1 MVKTAYLKSL
11 GRLFI
16 RHIIRLLSISAI
28 FVVTVSLISGLG
40 DVQGNI
46 KKSINASYIQDN
58 VHDVTVRSYTD
69 VVGRIKRWIIDN
81 PTHYS
86 EIKDIDTVY
95 TYDTRDMENE
105 RYSKRSVFM
114 NFNDYAKRSDAT
126 DRLELLEGRF
136 PDPSKTKQDE
146 FEVVVERSTK
156 DIVTHELGEK
166 ISIKIANQAISPYT
180 FTAKVVGIV
189 KNPTMVSLTREPS
202 IYIIGGKD
210 HIYLNDVFYL
220 PDTLLTTSGTGLEP
234 LSAFPSLSITIKD
247 RNIFNTFSDAYNDA
261 VTILKTKISN
271 IPFVG
276 DLSIVYSLADDNYSL
291 WTLNL
296 YADKVGV
303 LATIFIVFFIL
314 IAILV
319 VYSTMSR
326 LLDEERGAMAV
337 LKTLGYSNF
346 AIAFRYL
353 LFAFI
358 AGGIG
363 IGLSV
368 FPAKIVNSLI
378 LNAFGIQYAMKSI
391 VLPIVGPFFAILA
404 LTILV
409 LSLIL
414 TTIKSVRTA
423 NHSPVELL
431 TPRAP
436 KVGKK
441 ILLERIKAIWSRL
454 SFKYKSTY
462 RNVFLFKARF
472 VMTVLSIMA
481 ATVMV
486 FASFALLN
494 NATKMQGFDSLQMI
508 SILLL
513 AFSAALCALVIYNI
527 TNINISE
534 RTREIATLMVLGYR
548 NHEVTG
554 YIYREIYI
562 LTAIG
567 AILGLPAGIGFI
579 VFVFDYIGVFQLS
592 NVEWWTYLVSPIL
605 TFVFALLATR
615 LLHMKIVKTD
625 MNESLKVLE

>member
-1 MVKTAYLKSL
+1 MVKTAYPKSL

-46 KKSINASYIQDN
+46 KKSINASYVEDN
-58 VHDVTVRSYTD
+58 IHDVTVRSD
-69 VVGRIKRWIIDN
+69 AVNISLIKSVLTNEEYQD
-81 PTHYS
+81 YYG
-86 EIKDIDTVY
+86 IKDIDTVY
-95 TYDTRDMENE
+95 TYDIPDKSDD
-105 RYSKRSVFM
+105 RYAKRNIFM
-114 NFNDYAKRSDAT
+114 NFQEYKVDK
-126 DRLELLEGRF
+126 LEVLEGHL
-136 PDPSKTKQDE
+136 PTKPGE
-146 FEVVVERSTK
+146 MVVERKTK
-156 DIVTHELGEK
+156 DVVEHHLDEK
-166 ISIKIANQAISPYT
+166 ISVDIEGYFETLHVEAT
-180 FTAKVVGIV
+180 VVGIV

-202 IYIIGGKD
+202 INYMWSDKN
-210 HIYLNDVFYL
+210 IYLNDVYYF
-220 PDTLLTTSGTGLEP
+220 PDSMLTTEEQSL
-234 LSAFPSLSITIKD
+234 FPALSITMKN
-247 RNIFNTFSDAYNDA
+247 RNIFNAFSEAYKDA
-261 VTILKTKISN
+261 VEILKTKIQDAG
-271 IPFVG
+271 I
-276 DLSIVYSLADDNYSL
+276 LSETTIAYSLMDDNYSL
-291 WTLNL
+291 WSLNM

-326 LLDEERGAMAV
+326 LLDEEHGAMAV

-353 LFAFI
+353 LFTLV
-358 AGGIG
+358 AGAIG

-368 FPAKIVNSLI
+368 IPAKVVNSLI
-378 LNAFGIQYAMKSI
+378 LNAFGIQYSMKAISFP
-391 VLPIVGPFFAILA
+391 VVGPFFFVLA
-404 LTILV
+404 LTILI

-431 TPRAP
+431 TPKAP

-441 ILLERIKAIWSRL
+441 IMLERIKGIWSRL

-472 VMTVLSIMA
+472 LMTVLSIMA
-481 ATVMV
+481 ATVLV

-494 NATKMQGFDSLQMI
+494 NATKMQGFDSLQTI
-508 SILLL
+508 SLLL
-513 AFSAALCALVIYNI
+513 LVFSAALCALVIYNI

-567 AILGLPAGIGFI
+567 SILGLPAGIGFVI
-579 VFVFDYIGVFQLS
+579 FVFNYIGVFQLS
-592 NVEWWTYLVSPIL
+592 NVEWWTYLVSPLL
-605 TFVFALLATR
+605 TFLFALLATR
-615 LLHMKIVKTD
+615 LLHMKIVRTD

>member
-1 MVKTAYLKSL
+1 
-11 GRLFI
+11 
-16 RHIIRLLSISAI
+16 
-28 FVVTVSLISGLG
+28 
-40 DVQGNI
+40 
-46 KKSINASYIQDN
+46 
-58 VHDVTVRSYTD
+58 
-69 VVGRIKRWIIDN
+69 
-81 PTHYS
+81 
-86 EIKDIDTVY
+86 
-95 TYDTRDMENE
+95 
-105 RYSKRSVFM
+105 
-114 NFNDYAKRSDAT
+114 
-126 DRLELLEGRF
+126 
-136 PDPSKTKQDE
+136 
-146 FEVVVERSTK
+146 
-156 DIVTHELGEK
+156 
-166 ISIKIANQAISPYT
+166 
-180 FTAKVVGIV
+180 
-189 KNPTMVSLTREPS
+189 
-202 IYIIGGKD
+202 IYIIGGEEN
-210 HIYLNDVFYL
+210 IYLNDIFYF
-220 PDTLLTTSGTGLEP
+220 PVSTIAAGTP
-234 LSAFPSLSITIKD
+234 YATLSAYPSLSITLKN
-247 RNIFNTFSDAYNDA
+247 RSIFNCFNEEYNDA
-261 VTILKTKISN
+261 VNILKTKIHDITWLKES
-271 IPFVG
+271 
-276 DLSIVYSLADDNYSL
+276 SIVYSLADDNYSL

-319 VYSTMSR
+319 VCSTMSR

-346 AIAFRYL
+346 AIAIRYV
-353 LFAFI
+353 LFALV
-358 AGGIG
+358 AGVIG
-363 IGLSV
+363 IGLSAIPSKV
-368 FPAKIVNSLI
+368 VNSLI
-378 LNAFGIQYAMKSI
+378 LNAFSIQYAMKQI
-391 VLPIVGPFFAILA
+391 TLPVVGPYFFILA

-409 LSLIL
+409 LSLAL
-414 TTIKSVRTA
+414 TMIKSIRTA

-431 TPRAP
+431 TPKAP

-472 VMTVLSIMA
+472 VMTVLSIVA
-481 ATVMV
+481 ATVLV

-494 NATKMQGFDSLQMI
+494 NAMKMQGFDSLQTI

-548 NHEVTG
+548 NNEVTG

-579 VFVFDYIGVFQLS
+579 VFVFDYIGVFELS

-605 TFVFALLATR
+605 TFLFALLATR